1 MQVPITSIINY
12 VECPNRSTLIE
23 KPKLFDTRDSIIA
36 YLSKKL
42 FLYYI
47 EKVKKSKLPSLEQ
60 IDKELNIIWS
70 KIRKHISFNVSSNDF
85 IIIKSL
91 CYKILTHF
99 SSFQKIEI
107 IFSEEPFNYNI
118 GEDTII
124 IPITCIRSSNHLYI
138 YYLDDNTYGEDLPS
152 SYAILGALIEEVA
165 NIVTKEFKYVL
176 HTNIYKFQSLRL
188 YKTSKNKL
196 EIKL

>member
-1 MQVPITSIINY
+1 M
-12 VECPNRSTLIE
+12 
-23 KPKLFDTRDSIIA
+23 
-36 YLSKKL
+36 
-42 FLYYI
+42 
-47 EKVKKSKLPSLEQ
+47 
-60 IDKELNIIWS
+60 NIIWS

-188 YKTSKNKL
+188 YKTSKNKHVDTVL
-196 EIKL
+196 SNILKGIGSITYPKVSINTCKYCNFKESCKWYERKD